1 MSIKWFGK
9 KDEHEKKELPSFLN
23 VPWTIRDLVIFVVAW
38 FGIQIIVVLI
48 LKALGPE
55 IPAVATFLR
64 GAVNGALV
72 PSFALDLL
80 DAAAGF
86 GVVALFLR
94 HYHVGWN
101 MVGWRKVNVLKALGY
116 LAAILVI
123 FIVLANVVL
132 ILVSVLVPS
141 FNANQ
146 AQTNEFTGSSASHS
160 SLAIIAL
167 VLLPPVLEET
177 IFRGF
182 LFPAL
187 AKKWGVGWGAV
198 LSSAIFGI
206 AHAQANI
213 SIYTFVLG
221 LLLCFMYVRLKSIYP
236 GMAVHMLN
244 NYLAFLALSSK

>member
-1 MSIKWFGK
+1 MHWPAWLQRRDRK
-9 KDEHEKKELPSFLN
+9 LPEFLD
-23 VPWTIRDLVIFVVAW
+23 VPWSIRDIVVFVVAW
-38 FGIQIIVVLI
+38 LGIQLIVIVALR
-48 LKALGPE
+48 LLGPFW
-55 IPAVATFLR
+55 IGARQFLT
-64 GAVNGALV
+64 AASNGNVIA
-72 PSFALDLL
+72 SFVLDLL
-80 DAAAGF
+80 DAVAGF
-86 GVVALFLR
+86 GVVALYLR
-94 HYHVGWN
+94 HYKVGWN
-101 MVGWRKVNVLKALGY
+101 TVGWRKVNVLKAIKY
-116 LAAILVI
+116 LVAILVI
-123 FIVLANVVL
+123 FIVLSNVVL
-132 ILVSVLVPS
+132 ALVSFLVPA

-146 AQTNEFTGSSASHS
+146 AQTNEFTGATASHPS
-160 SLAIIAL
+160 IALIAL
-167 VLLPPVLEET
+167 VLLPPILEET

-187 AKKWGVGWGAV
+187 AKKWGVAWGAI

>member
-1 MSIKWFGK
+1 VHKPSWLNFK
-9 KDEHEKKELPSFLN
+9 KAELPEFLN
-23 VPWTIRDLVIFVVAW
+23 VPWSIRDLIIFVVAW
-38 FGIQIIVVLI
+38 FGIQVVVIVLMRLLAPVWPSVEQF
-48 LKALGPE
+48 LKAASNNNVE
-55 IPAVATFLR
+55 A
-64 GAVNGALV
+64 N
-72 PSFALDLL
+72 FALDLL

-86 GVVALFLR
+86 GVVALYLR
-94 HYHVGWN
+94 HYKVGWSA
-101 MVGWRKVNVLKALGY
+101 VGWRKVNWIKAIKY
-116 LAAILVI
+116 LVSILII
-123 FIVLANVVL
+123 FIVLSNVAL
-132 ILVSVLVPS
+132 ALVSFLFPA

-146 AQTNEFTGSSASHS
+146 PQTNEFTGATSSHT
-160 SLAIIAL
+160 SLALIAL
-167 VLLPPVLEET
+167 VLLPPMLEET

-198 LSSAIFGI
+198 ISSAVFGI

-244 NYLAFLALSSK
+244 NYLAFIALSSK